1 VRAPY
6 TGLRPPERDG
16 ATQAA
21 EAYVGYAVC
30 DPRGR
35 RIGRTTRVFVN
46 GRGEPEYIGVK
57 IGLFLPRKTSATLV
71 ARRPSTMPSA
81 STTCHLRWLK

>member
-1 VRAPY
+1 MRAPY

-16 ATQAA
+16 VTQDA

-57 IGLFLPRKTSATLV
+57 MGLFGFKTVLLPVQSV
-71 ARRPSTMPSA
+71 AADEERRALS
-81 STTCHLRWLK
+81 LQ